1 MLDSK
6 PMIRSLALILG
17 LSLLPAC
24 TGERLSQQEVRKQI
38 SEIGK
43 SNLVP
48 NAIEIRR
55 ISLQT
60 NTLAIAETNVQ
71 LAFLFKRANPSEQ
84 WRVDSV
90 RLGDRDW
97 VSIDQLLVAV
107 NEIRRRTSFEDL
119 EKLSSGIANYRTRNG
134 SLPNASDIVALTDIL
149 QPEYMNDLIRMD
161 AWGNPITYEMTGAST
176 YRLISPGADGLRGTD
191 DDVILDSSRPAT
203 P

>member
-6 PMIRSLALILG
+6 PMVRSLALIL
-17 LSLLPAC
+17 SLLLLTAC

-55 ISLQT
+55 ISFQT

-71 LAFLFKRANPSEQ
+71 LAFLFKRGNSSEQ

-97 VSIDQLLVAV
+97 VSIDQLLEAI
-107 NEIRRRTSFEDL
+107 NELRRQTTLEDL
-119 EKLSSGIANYRTRNG
+119 EKLSSGYQINQAADNPAHY
-134 SLPNASDIVALTDIL
+134 
-149 QPEYMNDLIRMD
+149 LI
-161 AWGNPITYEMTGAST
+161 GNN
-176 YRLISPGADGLRGTD
+176 
-191 DDVILDSSRPAT
+191 
-203 P
+203 